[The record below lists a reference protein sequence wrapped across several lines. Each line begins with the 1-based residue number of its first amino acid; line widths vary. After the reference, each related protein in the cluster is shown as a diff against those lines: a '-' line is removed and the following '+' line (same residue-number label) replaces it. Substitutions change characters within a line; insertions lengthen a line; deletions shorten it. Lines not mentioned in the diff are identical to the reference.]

1 MSNYA
6 PSPQP
11 PSTGSGRGSPSRVRE
26 QKRIAIINAVV
37 IAPDAVIENSAV
49 GIEDGRIVEVSHD
62 GGLRCDYDHA
72 IDARGAYVMPGIID
86 LHNDSLE
93 VEVNP
98 RPETNL
104 PLEFALANL
113 ERRLLF
119 SGVTTEFH
127 AVAFMDN
134 PRQGRTMARGA
145 EKAIFL
151 AEYRRSGRQLV
162 DNQVLHRLDV
172 WSPDSLDYIFE
183 SLDRLETRYVSIND
197 HTPGQGQYRDL
208 GAFKE
213 RMKAWQEQRGR
224 GMDADTIEERMLRR
238 AEDMETVPMVYARIT
253 EERERCHFTIA
264 SHDDD
269 SPEKVAMLHG
279 LGAGIT
285 EFPVDADAARKAKEL
300 GMWSIVGAPN
310 IVRGGSS
317 SGNQSAAELFSLGLA
332 DVICADYHA
341 PSMLPAAF
349 KLVDDGIA
357 DLPTAIRALTLNAA
371 KAVGMT
377 ERGAIEPGCIAD
389 LIVVRRIG
397 RGIPMVERVL
407 RAGVEV
413 LSLQIPQA
421 SEVPA

>member
-1 MSNYA
+1 VSENFR
-6 PSPQP
+6 S
-11 PSTGSGRGSPSRVRE
+11 
-26 QKRIAIINAVV
+26 IAIINAVV
-37 IAPDAVIENSAV
+37 IAPDAVIENGAV
-49 GIEDGRIVEVSHD
+49 GIEDGRIAEVSPD
-62 GGLRCDYDHA
+62 GRLRGEYESA

-98 RPETNL
+98 RPDTNL
-104 PLEFALANL
+104 PVEFALANL

-134 PRQGRTMARGA
+134 PRTGRTTARGI
-145 EKAIFL
+145 EKSAFI
-151 AEYRRSGRQLV
+151 ADYRRGGRQLV

-183 SLDRLETRYVSIND
+183 SMDRLETRYVSIND

-208 GAFKE
+208 LAFKE

-224 GMDADTIEERMLRR
+224 GMDADTIEERMQKR
-238 AEDMETVPMVYARIT
+238 AADTETVPMVYARIT

-269 SPEKVAMLHG
+269 SPEKVATLHG
-279 LGAGIT
+279 LGAAIT
-285 EFPVDADAARKAKEL
+285 EFPVDVDAARKAKDL

-349 KLVDDGIA
+349 KLVDDGVA
-357 DLPTAIRALTLNAA
+357 DLVTAMRALTFNPAR
-371 KAVGMT
+371 AVGLAD
-377 ERGAIEPGCIAD
+377 RGAIEPGFTAD
-389 LIVVRRIG
+389 VIIVRREG
-397 RGIPMVERVL
+397 RDFPSVERVL
-407 RAGVEV
+407 RGGSEV
-413 LSLQIPQA
+413 LSLRVPQA

>member
-1 MSNYA
+1 VSKN
-6 PSPQP
+6 PS
-11 PSTGSGRGSPSRVRE
+11 
-26 QKRIAIINAVV
+26 IAIINAVV
-37 IAPDAVIENSAV
+37 VAPDAVLENGAI
-49 GIEDGRIVEVSHD
+49 GIEDGRIVELSAE
-62 GGLRCDYDHA
+62 GTLRGDYDSA
-72 IDARGAYVMPGIID
+72 IDAHGAYVMPGIID

-104 PLEFALANL
+104 PVDFALANL

-127 AVAFMDN
+127 AIAFMDN
-134 PRQGRTMARGA
+134 PRTGRTTARGI
-145 EKAIFL
+145 EKAAFL
-151 AEYRRSGRQLV
+151 AEHRRSGRQLI

-208 GAFKE
+208 SGYKE

-224 GMDADTIEERMLRR
+224 GPDVDTIEQRMTDR
-238 AEDMETVPMVYARIT
+238 AADTDTVPMVYARIMD
-253 EERERCHFTIA
+253 ERERKPFTIA

-269 SPEKVAMLHG
+269 SPEKVQALHG
-279 LGAGIT
+279 LGAAIT
-285 EFPVDADAARKAKEL
+285 EFPVDVPSARQAKEL

-357 DLPTAIRALTLNAA
+357 DLATAMCALTLNAA
-371 KAVGMT
+371 KAVGMRD
-377 ERGAIEPGCIAD
+377 RGAIEPGYLAD
-389 LIVVRRIG
+389 VIVVRRAG
-397 RGIPMVERVL
+397 RGIPMVERML
-407 RAGVEV
+407 RSGADVF
-413 LSLQIPQA
+413 SLQLPQA
-421 SEVPA
+421 TEVPA